1 MKTNRAKTNGRLFFQ
16 ITLPL
21 VAALVLTG
29 CIFQGSILP
38 PRSYDVSSNPA
49 WWGKLHRGE
58 ILELNKDVLLNGT
71 ELTESAYKETDN
83 YDPKVPTHQN
93 VTVEMFKANPGK
105 YWNDLHLLPK
115 GTRFRCVKLE
125 RYFSSLGK
133 SYALRAEIIDGEFKG
148 KVACINPI
156 WGDPDKKGS
165 LELGPYSLV
174 HPVE

>member
-1 MKTNRAKTNGRLFFQ
+1 M
-16 ITLPL
+16 LPL
-21 VAALVLTG
+21 AAALVLTG
-29 CIFQGSILP
+29 CIFQGSVLP

-71 ELTESAYKETDN
+71 ELTESAYKVTDT
-83 YDPKVPTHQN
+83 YDSN
-93 VTVEMFKANPGK
+93 AIFGSSITVEMFKTNPGK
-105 YWNDLHLLPK
+105 YWDDLHLLPK

-125 RYFSSLGK
+125 RYFSPVGK
-133 SYALRAEIIDGEFKG
+133 SYDLSAEILDGELKG